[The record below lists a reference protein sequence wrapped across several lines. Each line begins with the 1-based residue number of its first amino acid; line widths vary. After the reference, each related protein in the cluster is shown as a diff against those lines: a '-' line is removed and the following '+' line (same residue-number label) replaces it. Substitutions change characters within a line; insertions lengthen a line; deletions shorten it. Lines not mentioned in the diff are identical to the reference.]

1 MFRSATVYAYAYFA
15 FAAIWL
21 TVSACLAASW
31 FDNPAAIAAVTGVL
45 YLAGGVLASGLALG
59 VALLWMPRPPTTAV
73 DLAHTDPKDA
83 HQPA

>member
-1 MFRSATVYAYAYFA
+1 MFRSAAIYAYFA

-31 FDNPAAIAAVTGVL
+31 FDNHAVIASVTGVL

-59 VALLWMPRPPTTAV
+59 VALMWMSGPPTAAV
-73 DLAHTDPKDA
+73 DLDHPDSEGA
-83 HQPA
+83 HQAA